1 MSKSIGAQIPVKGE
15 VWWFLEKKKEYA
27 EK

>member
-1 MSKSIGAQIPVKGE
+1 MPKSIGAQILVKGE
-15 VWWFLEKKKEYA
+15 VWWFLENKEEHS

>member
-1 MSKSIGAQIPVKGE
+1 MPKSVGAQIHVEGE
-15 VWWFLEKKKEYA
+15 VWWFLENKEKHS